1 MNPGPGA
8 AVALAVLFDLCSGPL
23 ACVLSVG
30 SQAVRALCS
39 LLRLLWRVGVT
50 PFIPSPRNPLQEHKA
65 RDAQTAFQQCLTSAS
80 HGALFLCQLGKPAA
94 PGLAQVSSS
103 LLQTPL
109 CSARL
114 VWLQRGD
121 KDRQC
126 LCHQS
131 GTVACICVLF
141 GLQTLPDLSVQ
152 QCPAPASLG
161 VARGQAGTCRLSGT
175 SLPHGTWPQRG
186 PWNLSPP
193 RDPSPWRA

>member
-1 MNPGPGA
+1 MP
-8 AVALAVLFDLCSGPL
+8 DLSQPWGTFPL
-23 ACVLSVG
+23 PAGKAS
-30 SQAVRALCS
+30 
-39 LLRLLWRVGVT
+39 
-50 PFIPSPRNPLQEHKA
+50 SPRA
-65 RDAQTAFQQCLTSAS
+65 GSALLIS
-80 HGALFLCQLGKPAA
+80 AA
-94 PGLAQVSSS
+94 NSA
-103 LLQTPL
+103 L

-175 SLPHGTWPQRG
+175 SLPHGTWPSPSVAPGTRAPLG
-186 PWNLSPP
+186 PEPLASTATPQACGAQCAVGLCHPASAAALRASRPPVSSPSQIP
-193 RDPSPWRA
+193 PLE